1 MNDRRENTI
10 GVLCLFGVALCW
22 GFVASTVKR
31 LSASLDPY
39 TISFFRVSMATL
51 VFAGLFWLRKGDW
64 RRLPWFWPW
73 MLVGALGRVGN
84 YVLYNAALAWMPSN
98 AATLTSPVQTVAVL
112 LMARVVL
119 GERVRDRWLG
129 LALSLGGMALL
140 WWNGQGWEALV
151 DPRYVWGN
159 LLMVLAGLGSAVQYM
174 SQKVL
179 SARRSSLEILL
190 TVFAWSTLVQLPL
203 AWASGGLS
211 RAYDGPTWALILFLG
226 LALTAGSYFLL
237 AEGYRRC
244 AAMTAVTITNTTIFL
259 TLVWSAL
266 LLRERVSAIMV
277 VGALLVVA
285 GAAAVVIAD
294 RRAALDLS
302 AKLKEGARV

>member
-1 MNDRRENTI
+1 LSGKRENTI
-10 GVLCLFGVALCW
+10 GVLCLVGVALCW

-31 LSASLDPY
+31 LSGQLNPY
-39 TISFFRVSMATL
+39 TISFFRVSMATV
-51 VFAGLFWLRKGDW
+51 VFAALFAMGKGDW

-73 MLVGALGRVGN
+73 MLVGAVGRASN
-84 YVLYNAALAWMPSN
+84 YAFYNAGVARMPSN
-98 AATLTSPVQTVAVL
+98 VATLTSPVQTVAVL
-112 LMARVVL
+112 WLARLFL

-140 WWNGQGWEALV
+140 WWNGQGWETML

-159 LLMVLAGLGSAVQYM
+159 LLMVLAGLGSAVQYV
-174 SQKVL
+174 SQKAL

-190 TVFAWSTLVQLPL
+190 TVFAWSTAVHLPL
-203 AWASGGLS
+203 AWVTGGLS
-211 RAYDGPTWALILFLG
+211 RTYDRQTWALVLFLG

-244 AAMTAVTITNTTIFL
+244 AATTAVTITNTTIFM
-259 TLVWSAL
+259 TLIWSAVL
-266 LLRERVSAIMV
+266 LEERVSAIMV

-285 GAAAVVIAD
+285 GAVAVVIAD
-294 RRAALDLS
+294 HRVDPRAA
-302 AKLKEGARV
+302 